1 MTAKNLRVLLVE
13 SSDQDS
19 NGLLSKLTDAGYA
32 LEHRRAQDAASMR
45 QALRQHTFD
54 VILCSDDPG
63 SFGGLGAYHLLRQL
77 DLDMFKA
84 MNDAGGTNPSYP
96 WVEAAVRLMRPA
108 VGVIVL
114 GTWAY
119 LKVNSI
125 DSESVDNFAGAV
137 GFYLFGDRTLFYARK
152 TK

>member
-1 MTAKNLRVLLVE
+1 MDPLTILAALGPLAVDLGKSLIGRFI
-13 SSDQDS
+13 QTDS
-19 NGLLSKLTDAGYA
+19 YKPVNVDEYVK
-32 LEHRRAQDAASMR
+32 MR
-45 QALRQHTFD
+45 QF
-54 VILCSDDPG
+54 
-63 SFGGLGAYHLLRQL
+63 

-96 WVEAAVRLMRPA
+96 WVEAAVRLMRPS

-119 LKVNSI
+119 LKLNNI
-125 DSESVDNFAGAV
+125 PSESVDNFAGAV

-152 TK
+152 NK

>member
-1 MTAKNLRVLLVE
+1 M
-13 SSDQDS
+13 DP
-19 NGLLSKLTDAGYA
+19 LTILAA
-32 LEHRRAQDAASMR
+32 LGPLAVD
-45 QALRQHTFD
+45 
-54 VILCSDDPG
+54 
-63 SFGGLGAYHLLRQL
+63 LGKSLIGRFIQTDNYKPVNVDEYVKMRQL

-84 MNDAGGTNPSYP
+84 MNEAGGTNPSYP

-119 LKVNSI
+119 LELNNST
-125 DSESVDNFAGAV
+125 SESVSNFASAV
-137 GFYLFGDRTLFYARK
+137 GFYLFGDRTLFYSRK

>member
-1 MTAKNLRVLLVE
+1 M
-13 SSDQDS
+13 DP
-19 NGLLSKLTDAGYA
+19 LTILAA
-32 LEHRRAQDAASMR
+32 LGPLAVD
-45 QALRQHTFD
+45 
-54 VILCSDDPG
+54 
-63 SFGGLGAYHLLRQL
+63 LGKSLIGRFIQTDTYKPVNVDEYVKMRQL

-96 WVEAAVRLMRPA
+96 WVEAAVRLMRPT

-119 LKVNSI
+119 LKINNI
-125 DSESVDNFAGAV
+125 PSESVDNFAGAV

-152 TK
+152 NK